1 MSNQESG
8 FQGSQPFIT
17 DDEYKSLSLGQL
29 KYILSQKKKD
39 LSSSYK
45 KQLSEKEKIIRDIR
59 RVDKLN
65 KKVQKGIDIK
75 KEFREKRKKKENKKI
90 KVL

>member
-45 KQLSEKEKIIRDIR
+45 KQLRWFHS
-59 RVDKLN
+59 
-65 KKVQKGIDIK
+65 
-75 KEFREKRKKKENKKI
+75 KRT
-90 KVL
+90 